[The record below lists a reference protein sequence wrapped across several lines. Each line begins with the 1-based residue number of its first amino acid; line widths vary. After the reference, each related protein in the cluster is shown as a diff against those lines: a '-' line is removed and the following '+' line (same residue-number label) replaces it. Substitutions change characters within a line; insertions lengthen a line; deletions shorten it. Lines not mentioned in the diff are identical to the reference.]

1 MAAAEKEMSARR
13 ATDLI
18 SARAEVSA
26 LKDTQRE
33 LERRC
38 EQLEVAV
45 DEGGRQLQAAHESFR
60 ISMREA
66 LAVRANERARRV
78 LDEPARLAR

>member
-1 MAAAEKEMSARR
+1 MSARR

>member
-1 MAAAEKEMSARR
+1 MSARR

-45 DEGGRQLQAAHESFR
+45 DEGERQLQAAHESFR